1 MIANAEV
8 PRGVRDITSHYSKA
22 TGIPC
27 MVLDVLHHTLLDVE
41 NSELET
47 LFSLIDSTWK
57 DHCLETHLHSAVLS
71 ERFGGSYIYFGLISM
86 LYWVSP
92 VIIDG
97 RMDYA
102 IIAGPVMTLDSSE
115 VLEEAVVAHIEEKD
129 ELMRILDSLTHI
141 DINRVHSLSEVLRM
155 CSGWASGY
163 SEHHMVETRQSL
175 ELQSRLSE
183 NIQQLKSESK
193 DQIHCYPI
201 EKESALQDA
210 IRWGDK
216 AKAMTIM
223 NELLGIIF
231 FSSGDS
237 LERISFRVME
247 ILSILSRAAVRGV
260 ASEED
265 VLTKSLACQKEIRQ
279 YSSLEGISAWLAKVL
294 HSYMEMVFVSMDSE
308 YNPTIAKAL
317 RYIHANYSGH
327 LSLEEAAHS
336 AQLSPN
342 YFSSLFNTRMGVSF
356 SSYVNKV
363 RIEHAQRLLLD
374 TSFPI
379 IEIASLVGFEE
390 QSYFSK
396 VFKEKTNLSPGK
408 YRKQA
413 GHFPSNRHEIHTED
427 MS

>member
-1 MIANAEV
+1 MKTIAEI
-8 PRGVRDITSHYSKA
+8 PKGVKDITSHYSKA

-27 MVLDVLHHTLLDVE
+27 MVLDVSDRTVVEIE
-41 NSELET
+41 NSELEA
-47 LFSLIDSTWK
+47 FFNIIDPTWK
-57 DHCLETHLHSAVLS
+57 HHCLETHLHSAVLS

-92 VIIDG
+92 VIMQG

-102 IIAGPVMTLDSSE
+102 IIAGPVMTLDASE
-115 VLEEAVVAHIEEKD
+115 VLEEDVVAHVEDKS
-129 ELMRILDSLTHI
+129 ELMRILETIPHVDVK
-141 DINRVHSLSEVLRM
+141 RVHSLSEVLRM

-183 NIQQLKSESK
+183 SIQQLKSTSK

-216 AKAMTIM
+216 EKAMTIM

-231 FSSGDS
+231 FSSGNS
-237 LERISFRVME
+237 IERISFRVME
-247 ILSILSRAAVRGV
+247 ILSLLSRAAVRGG
-260 ASEED
+260 ASEEK
-265 VLTKSLACQKEIRQ
+265 VLAKSLACQKEIRR
-279 YSSLEGISAWLAKVL
+279 YSSLEGISAWLSKVL

-308 YNPTIAKAL
+308 YDPTLARAL
-317 RYIHANYSGH
+317 RYIHANYGGH
-327 LSLEEAAHS
+327 LTLEGAAHS
-336 AQLSPN
+336 ADLSPN
-342 YFSSLFNTRMGVSF
+342 YFSNLFNTKMGVSF
-356 SSYVNKV
+356 STYVNRV
-363 RIEHAQRLLLD
+363 RIGHARTLLLD

-379 IEIASLVGFEE
+379 IEIAALVGFEE

-396 VFKEKTNLSPGK
+396 VFKEITNLSPGK

-413 GHFPSNRHEIHTED
+413 GHFPSVRHEIHTEEKG
-427 MS
+427 

>member
-1 MIANAEV
+1 MKAITEI
-8 PRGVRDITSHYSKA
+8 PQGVRDITTHYSKA

-27 MVLDVLHHTLLDVE
+27 MVLDVFNHRVVEVE

-47 LFSLIDSTWK
+47 LFTFIDPTWK

-92 VIIDG
+92 VIVQG

-102 IIAGPVMTLDSSE
+102 IIAGPVMTLDTSE
-115 VLEEAVVAHIEEKD
+115 VLEEDVVAHIEDKD
-129 ELMRILDSLTHI
+129 ALMRILDSITHI

-183 NIQQLKSESK
+183 SIQLLKSENNEK
-193 DQIHCYPI
+193 VHCYPI
-201 EKESALQDA
+201 EKESALQEA

-216 AKAMTIM
+216 TKAVTIM

-231 FSSGDS
+231 FSSGNS
-237 LERISFRVME
+237 IERISFRVME
-247 ILSILSRAAVRGV
+247 ILSLLSRAAVRGG
-260 ASEED
+260 ASEEK
-265 VLTKSLACQKEIRQ
+265 VLIKSLACQKEIRQ
-279 YSSLEGISAWLAKVL
+279 YSSLEGISTWLSKVL
-294 HSYMEMVFVSMDSE
+294 HSYMDMVFVSMDSE
-308 YNPTIAKAL
+308 YDPTIAKAL

-327 LSLEEAAHS
+327 LTLEEAAHS
-336 AQLSPN
+336 ADLSPN
-342 YFSSLFNTRMGVSF
+342 YFSNLFNTRMGTSF
-356 SSYVNKV
+356 STYVNRV
-363 RIEHAQRLLLD
+363 RIGHAQSLLLD
-374 TSFPI
+374 TSFPL
-379 IEIASLVGFEE
+379 IEIAALVGFEE

-396 VFKEKTNLSPGK
+396 VFKEITHLSPGK

-413 GHFPSNRHEIHTED
+413 GYFPSTKHEIHTGD
-427 MS
+427 KS

>member
-1 MIANAEV
+1 LKASSEV
-8 PRGVRDITSHYSKA
+8 PQGVRDIATHYSKA

-27 MVLDVLHHTLLDVE
+27 MVLDVFHQTILDVE
-41 NSELET
+41 NCELEN
-47 LFSLIDSTWK
+47 LFSLIDPTWK
-57 DHCLETHLHSAVLS
+57 QHCLETHLHSAVLS

-92 VIIDG
+92 VIMQG
-97 RMDYA
+97 RMEYA
-102 IIAGPVMTLDSSE
+102 IIAGPVMTLDASE
-115 VLEEAVVAHIEEKD
+115 VLDEDVVAHVQDKE
-129 ELMRILDSLTHI
+129 ELMRILETIPHI
-141 DINRVHSLSEVLRM
+141 EVKRVHSLSEVLRM

-163 SEHHMVETRQSL
+163 SEHHMVETRQGL

-183 NIQQLKSESK
+183 SIQLLKSENK
-193 DQIHCYPI
+193 EQLRCYPI
-201 EKESALQDA
+201 EKESALQEA

-231 FSSGDS
+231 FSSGNS

-247 ILSILSRAAVRGV
+247 ILSLLSRAAVRAG
-260 ASEED
+260 ADEEK
-265 VLTKSLACQKEIRQ
+265 VLTKSLVCQKEIRQ
-279 YSSLEGISAWLAKVL
+279 YSSLEGISVWLAKVL

-308 YNPTIAKAL
+308 YDPTIAKAL
-317 RYIHANYSGH
+317 RYIHANYGGH
-327 LSLEEAAHS
+327 LTLEEAAHS
-336 AQLSPN
+336 AALSPN
-342 YFSSLFNTRMGVSF
+342 YFSNLFNTRMGISF
-356 SSYVNKV
+356 SSYVNKA

-374 TSFPI
+374 TSLPI
-379 IEIASLVGFEE
+379 IEIAALVGFEE

-413 GHFPSNRHEIHTED
+413 GHFPVNKHEIHTE
-427 MS
+427 S

>member
-1 MIANAEV
+1 MKASSEV
-8 PRGVRDITSHYSKA
+8 PQSVKDITNHYSTA

-27 MVLDVLHHTLLDVE
+27 MVLDVLHRTLAEVE
-41 NSELET
+41 NCELET
-47 LFSLIDSTWK
+47 LFSLIDPSWEK
-57 DHCLETHLHSAVLS
+57 QCLETHLHSAVLS
-71 ERFGGSYIYFGLISM
+71 ERFGGSYIYFGLISL

-92 VIIDG
+92 VIMQG

-102 IIAGPVMTLDSSE
+102 IIAGPVMTLEASE
-115 VLEEAVVAHIEEKD
+115 VLEDDVVAHIQD
-129 ELMRILDSLTHI
+129 TDALMKILKHIPHI
-141 DINRVHSLSEVLRM
+141 DVSRVHSLSEVLRM

-163 SEHHMVETRQSL
+163 SEHHMVETRQGL

-183 NIQQLKSESK
+183 SIQQLKSESK
-193 DQIHCYPI
+193 GQIHCYPI

-216 AKAMTIM
+216 AKAVTIM

-231 FSSGDS
+231 FSSGNS

-247 ILSILSRAAVRGV
+247 ILSILSRAAVRGG
-260 ASEED
+260 ADEEQ
-265 VLTKSLACQKEIRQ
+265 VLKKSLQCQKEIRQ
-279 YSSLEGISAWLAKVL
+279 YSSLEGISTWLAKVL
-294 HSYMEMVFVSMDSE
+294 HSYMEMVFVSMDNQ
-308 YNPTIAKAL
+308 YDPTIAKAL

-327 LSLEEAAHS
+327 LTLEEAAHS
-336 AQLSPN
+336 ADLSPN
-342 YFSSLFNTRMGVSF
+342 YFSNLFNTRMGISF
-356 SSYVNKV
+356 SSYVNDV

-408 YRKQA
+408 YRRQA
-413 GHFPSNRHEIHTED
+413 GFFPENKHEIHTEEKR
-427 MS
+427 